1 MNCCFI
7 FLPQFGQTL
16 LLFLIVLN
24 IQTVFVQQEV
34 TDTHVTLLLTNAL

>member
-1 MNCCFI
+1 MFVHILVNISIGCH
-7 FLPQFGQTL
+7 
-16 LLFLIVLN
+16 